1 MSTGESGRRVALITG
16 AGRGI
21 GAAIAHR
28 PAAHGVGGGVT
39 LHPAPAQETAAAI
52 ERAGGAALAL
62 AGDVADAEACAGWA
76 HAAADRFGG
85 LDILVNNAGLTRDAM
100 VHRMDRATWD
110 IVQQV
115 VLGGA
120 FNMIQA

>member
-28 PAAHGVGGGVT
+28 LAAEGTAVAVIDLDAEPAR
-39 LHPAPAQETAAAI
+39 ETVAAI

-62 AGDVADAEACAGWA
+62 AGPRPPPTAS
-76 HAAADRFGG
+76 AASTSSSITPG
-85 LDILVNNAGLTRDAM
+85 
-100 VHRMDRATWD
+100 
-110 IVQQV
+110 
-115 VLGGA
+115 
-120 FNMIQA
+120 